1 VNAPFSPTLGDRAVN
16 ASFPPTLWVVAALL
30 LLAVWL

>member
-16 ASFPPTLWVVAALL
+16 APFPPTLWVVAALL
-30 LLAVWL
+30 LLALWL